1 MPSLRHGE
9 RGDQRVILDVVVPRR
24 LSREQEE
31 MLRRFR
37 DTLTEDNLRGAAED
51 ESFFSRV
58 RRAFR

>member
-1 MPSLRHGE
+1 VL
-9 RGDQRVILDVVVPRR
+9 VDVVVPTR
-24 LSREQEE
+24 LSREQED

-37 DTLTEDNLRGAAED
+37 ETLTPDNLRRDDDD